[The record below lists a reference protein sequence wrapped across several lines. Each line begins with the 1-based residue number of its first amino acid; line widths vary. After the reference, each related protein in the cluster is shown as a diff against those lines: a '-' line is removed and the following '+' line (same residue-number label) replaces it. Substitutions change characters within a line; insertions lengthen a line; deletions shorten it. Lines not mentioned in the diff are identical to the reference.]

1 MINNVIN
8 NLIAEANNAKPSIEV
23 LDKNRIDITSDVKV
37 IGFKVP
43 KLSNTCPNGFKTD
56 KGSGYCVAINSKISK
71 PFPKLGVTCPTG
83 YTTDT
88 TSGYCKR
95 TNTK

>member
-1 MINNVIN
+1 MINQVIN
-8 NLIAEANNAKPSIEV
+8 QLIVEAANKPSIEV
-23 LDKNRIDITSDVKV
+23 LDGNRIDITSDVKV

-43 KLSNTCPNGFKTD
+43 KLTNVCPNGFKTD
-56 KGSGYCVAINSKISK
+56 KASGYCIAINSKISK
-71 PFPKLGVTCPTG
+71 PFPKLGTTCPSG

>member
-1 MINNVIN
+1 MIVKSIQD
-8 NLIAEANNAKPSIEV
+8 LIYEIKNKPSVEV
-23 LDKNRIDITSDVKV
+23 LDGNRIDITSDVQV

-43 KLSNTCPNGFKTD
+43 KLTNTCPVGFKTD
-56 KGSGYCVAINSKISK
+56 KGSGYCIAVNSKMQK
-71 PFPKLGVTCPTG
+71 PFPKLGTTCPTG

-95 TNTK
+95 TKK